1 VCTFFAER
9 RAAAASVPSSCLG
22 ALMMCG
28 GQGAGMGPRD
38 KVLSGSPGSPVGMIL
53 EGKRTQERAEESRC
67 CGQQEE

>member
-1 VCTFFAER
+1 
-9 RAAAASVPSSCLG
+9 
-22 ALMMCG
+22 
-28 GQGAGMGPRD
+28 MGPRD